1 MNTGKIVVHL
11 LFILMYYNESR
22 YLFKSVFMRILVV
35 DDDRRLCNI
44 VKRGLVEEAHT
55 VDVAYDGEEGGY
67 LAEVNP
73 YDLIIL
79 DVMMPKKDGIEVC
92 RELRSKNINIP
103 IMMLTARDTVEDRVK
118 GLDSGA
124 DDYVVKPFAFSEL
137 LARVRALLRR
147 EGALK
152 SSEITVGELIL
163 DTRTRELRKGKK
175 IIELTTKEYTI
186 LEYLMRHPNMVVT
199 RTMIEEHAWDYD
211 FDSLSNVVDVY
222 IRRLRRKME
231 DRGEENVI
239 QTVRGAGYRLK
250 GS

>member
-1 MNTGKIVVHL
+1 
-11 LFILMYYNESR
+11 
-22 YLFKSVFMRILVV
+22 MRILVV

-44 VKRGLVEEAHT
+44 VKRGIIEEAHS

-92 RELRSKNINIP
+92 RDLRSKNINIP
-103 IMMLTARDTVEDRVK
+103 IMMLTAKDAVEDRVK
-118 GLDSGA
+118 GLDTGA

-147 EGALK
+147 EGPLK
-152 SSEITVGELIL
+152 SSEITAGEFVL

-199 RTMIEEHAWDYD
+199 RTMVEEHAWDYD
-211 FDSLSNVVDVY
+211 FNSISNLVDVY
-222 IRRLRRKME
+222 IRRLRRKMG
-231 DRGEENVI
+231 DGEKENII
-239 QTVRGAGYRLK
+239 QTIRGAGYRLRA
-250 GS
+250 